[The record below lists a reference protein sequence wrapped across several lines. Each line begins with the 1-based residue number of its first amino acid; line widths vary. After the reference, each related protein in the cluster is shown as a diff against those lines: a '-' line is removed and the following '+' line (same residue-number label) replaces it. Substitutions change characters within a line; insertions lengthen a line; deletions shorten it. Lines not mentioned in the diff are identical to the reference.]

1 VLQQA
6 AQQGL
11 LSDEHFTVDGTL
23 IQAWASRRSFQPKDP
38 PPTHGTGRRG
48 EKLLR
53 DTHESKTDPD
63 AHLYKKSD
71 AGAVRPSYLGHVL
84 IENRHGLVVAACA
97 TQATTTAEREA
108 ALRLLDQYGGSS
120 EQVNASTPPITL
132 GADKSY
138 QDAKFLAELR
148 RRQVV
153 PHVAEYRDNPYWH
166 NALSEGER
174 QHPGFA
180 SVKRNAS

>member
-1 VLQQA
+1 M
-6 AQQGL
+6 
-11 LSDEHFTVDGTL
+11 
-23 IQAWASRRSFQPKDP
+23 
-38 PPTHGTGRRG
+38 
-48 EKLLR
+48 
-53 DTHESKTDPD
+53 
-63 AHLYKKSD
+63 
-71 AGAVRPSYLGHVL
+71 L

-166 NALSEGER
+166 NALSEGDR
-174 QHPGFA
+174 QHPAADEVARSTQGGLVLPPA
-180 SVKRNAS
+180 GQSANLVRMVKLIPAV